1 MFKFRTL
8 TAVALATISV
18 VLASPVSAECTVPHA
33 LANGQVADATKV
45 MDNFNA
51 VAGCMESAVTEA
63 GAPQAGAIAVFS
75 GNQTL
80 SAGNLTGD
88 VTTSGGTATSL
99 SNTGV
104 AAGTY
109 TNATVL
115 VDSKGRVISASS
127 GTSSGTD
134 GGGEN
139 PLRHSLRSNY
149 ALLANTN
156 EQIVSSYT
164 APIGTIR
171 DGAVI
176 KLRMSGIFVSAA
188 RQRHVRFKWGGAVI
202 SQEWSASTSSVSF
215 KMETTLTRRDA
226 TSAAGY
232 YEVIFGKPDTS
243 SNGTYM
249 GSLVFNGTAPNMDA
263 DVTFEAAIQGVTG
276 ALANE
281 IVVREFT
288 VEILNVG

>member
-1 MFKFRTL
+1 MLKLHTL
-8 TAVALATISV
+8 AAAAFAAGSILLA
-18 VLASPVSAECTVPHA
+18 APASAECTVPHA

-63 GAPQAGAIAVFS
+63 GTPQAGAIAVFS

-109 TNATVL
+109 TNATIL
-115 VDSKGRVISASS
+115 VDSKGRVVSASS
-127 GTSSGTD
+127 GTSGGG

-139 PLRHSLRSNY
+139 SLRHSLRSNY
-149 ALLANTN
+149 ALLANTS

-188 RQRHVRFKWGGAVI
+188 RQRHFRFKWNGTTI

-249 GSLVFNGTAPNMDA
+249 NSLVFNGTAPNMDS